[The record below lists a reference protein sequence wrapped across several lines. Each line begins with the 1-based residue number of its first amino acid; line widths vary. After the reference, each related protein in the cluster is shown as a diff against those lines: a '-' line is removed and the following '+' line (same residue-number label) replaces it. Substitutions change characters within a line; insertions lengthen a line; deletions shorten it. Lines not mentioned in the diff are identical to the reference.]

1 MTKELEREGIP
12 TALIGALPAI
22 AIAANANRVVR
33 GVQVQHPCGD
43 PKLPPEADWD
53 LSLRIVSTAL
63 EALQTAVTGP
73 TLFEPP
79 AAMPQERVYAA

>member
-1 MTKELEREGIP
+1 
-12 TALIGALPAI
+12 
-22 AIAANANRVVR
+22 VVR

-43 PKLPPEADWD
+43 PKLPEEADRD
-53 LSLRIVSTAL
+53 LSLAIVRTAL

-79 AAMPQERVYAA
+79 PAGARERVHAS